1 VRRGRRWRLRCRR
14 GARIGIM
21 RAASLVCRNQDAS
34 RLRAVDTHSAGFPGS
49 LTPSRMQPWAD
60 KRAGSTYYVRTYAES
75 ANHHAIT
82 CIKYKLRPAP
92 RRAAPHSRE
101 CADRLR
107 HCLCPLIA
115 CKFIRAAYSLLRNI
129 FATSMESQTVY
140 TVVPKSKRS
149 PERTPDWCFAA
160 SKETIDA

>member
-1 VRRGRRWRLRCRR
+1 VRRGRWWRLRCRK
-14 GARIGIM
+14 GARIGVM

-82 CIKYKLRPAP
+82 CIKFKLRPAP
-92 RRAAPHSRE
+92 HSRKR
-101 CADRLR
+101 ADRLR
-107 HCLCPLIA
+107 HRLCPLIA

-129 FATSMESQTVY
+129 FATPMESRAAVFTGR
-140 TVVPKSKRS
+140 PEIEAIAREDARS
-149 PERTPDWCFAA
+149 ALRGFERND
-160 SKETIDA
+160 